1 MSISITIIDS
11 IFIVLFSFVQ
21 GYICHRSMA
30 AENIHS
36 KTHRELTEWYTMFP
50 NNQWDIYDRV
60 TGKNINPNQSSV
72 TVNGLTNEILLKEQG
87 FLVDSIKD
95 HIHINY
101 NQIQNAIINANT
113 FKVFDRDAKHRYT
126 SKLA

>member
-50 NNQWDIYDRV
+50 NNQWDILIV
-60 TGKNINPNQSSV
+60 LQAKISIQINQV
-72 TVNGLTNEILLKEQG
+72 
-87 FLVDSIKD
+87 
-95 HIHINY
+95 
-101 NQIQNAIINANT
+101 
-113 FKVFDRDAKHRYT
+113 
-126 SKLA
+126 